1 MTPAGGFPR
10 VSQKHLANDIKHEN
24 QNESYK
30 TINLFVSMPFHASF
44 DSLYENGIYIVRDYI
59 KDYNLNINRADK
71 DSWHDEGLEKNIL
84 KQIDQSDILIA
95 DISYYSDSLVANVNV
110 MHEIGYAIGRSIPV
124 ILIGRQGGHKIP
136 TNLAG
141 RLFVKYDEENQ
152 NYLSFSVELSRR
164 IRDTI
169 NNNKLP
175 RIKPEFSV
183 EGFFGR
189 RSVHLDRLIR
199 KASRRVFI
207 LTTNLTYTL
216 NHLTESIKEVIENN
230 KNNPDFKVEILTM
243 DPESSVAN
251 ERAVQLG
258 KTPRIYRD
266 ELRESLERMIEHFE
280 KNNKIEIM
288 TYTNFPTQ
296 MTFIIDNLVVLAVV
310 SMSQLSRESVHF
322 LIEGPGAEPFLRH
335 FSAIKTNRTLK
346 ST

>member
-1 MTPAGGFPR
+1 
-10 VSQKHLANDIKHEN
+10 
-24 QNESYK
+24 
-30 TINLFVSMPFHASF
+30 
-44 DSLYENGIYIVRDYI
+44 
-59 KDYNLNINRADK
+59 
-71 DSWHDEGLEKNIL
+71 
-84 KQIDQSDILIA
+84 
-95 DISYYSDSLVANVNV
+95 
-110 MHEIGYAIGRSIPV
+110 
-124 ILIGRQGGHKIP
+124 
-136 TNLAG
+136 
-141 RLFVKYDEENQ
+141 
-152 NYLSFSVELSRR
+152 
-164 IRDTI
+164 
-169 NNNKLP
+169 
-175 RIKPEFSV
+175 
-183 EGFFGR
+183 
-189 RSVHLDRLIR
+189 
-199 KASRRVFI
+199 
-207 LTTNLTYTL
+207 
-216 NHLTESIKEVIENN
+216 
-230 KNNPDFKVEILTM
+230 M